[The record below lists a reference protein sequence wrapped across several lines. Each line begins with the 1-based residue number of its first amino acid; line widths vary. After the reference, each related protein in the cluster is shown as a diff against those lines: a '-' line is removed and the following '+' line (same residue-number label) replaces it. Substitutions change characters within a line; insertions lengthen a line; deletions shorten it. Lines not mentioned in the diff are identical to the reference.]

1 MSNTLSHPEIV
12 ELPAELLETLLQIQD
27 QRQITVVV
35 TVGVN
40 PETHY
45 QRIWPNIEIRSEV
58 NAERAKLIQVIGLQ
72 PFPNWTMIPAGVQK
86 QFCLIFETLS
96 SDVSRFSIVEDIP
109 ENGGFLETGIVRNKS
124 DVYRIW
130 E

>member
-1 MSNTLSHPEIV
+1 MSHTQTSPEII
-12 ELPAELLETLLQIQD
+12 ELPAELLDTLMQLQD

-45 QRIWPNIEIRSEV
+45 QRIWPNIELRSEV
-58 NAERAKLIQVIGLQ
+58 NTESSKLIQVIGLN
-72 PFPNWTMIPAGVQK
+72 PFPNWTMIPGGSQK

-109 ENGGFLETGIVRNKS
+109 ENGGLLETGILRNKS

-130 E
+130 Q

>member
-1 MSNTLSHPEIV
+1 MSHTQTSPEII
-12 ELPAELLETLLQIQD
+12 ELPAELLDTLMQFQD

-45 QRIWPNIEIRSEV
+45 QRIWPNIELRSEV
-58 NAERAKLIQVIGLQ
+58 NAEISKLIQVIGLN
-72 PFPNWTMIPAGVQK
+72 PFPNWTMIPAGSQK

-96 SDVSRFSIVEDIP
+96 TDVSRFSIVEDIP
-109 ENGGFLETGIVRNKS
+109 ENGGLFETGIVRNKS

-130 E
+130 Q

>member
-1 MSNTLSHPEIV
+1 MSNTLTTPEII
-12 ELPAELLETLLQIQD
+12 ELPAELWDTLMQLQD

-45 QRIWPNIEIRSEV
+45 QRIWPNIELRSEV
-58 NAERAKLIQVIGLQ
+58 NAESAKLVQVIGLN
-72 PFPNWTMIPAGVQK
+72 PFPNWTKIPAGVQK
-86 QFCLIFETLS
+86 QFCLIFESLS
-96 SDVSRFSIVEDIP
+96 SNVSRFSIVEDIP

-124 DVYRIW
+124 DVYRILQ
-130 E
+130 